1 MKNNVNKFLKR
12 KGVEISLR
20 KYGIDVLGSMA
31 LGLFATLLVG
41 TILNTI
47 GSKLGITYLTET
59 IWPAARDM
67 TGAAIGV
74 AIAHS
79 LNAPALVLYS
89 AVVVGYIGN
98 IAGGPVGSLLATCVS
113 VELGKIVSKETKL
126 DIIVTPATTIIVGSL
141 IATVLGPVLSSG
153 MNSIGEFV
161 IKATELRP
169 FFMGIV
175 VSVVVGMVL
184 TLSGLAGGAATA
196 GCSAQM
202 VGFAVISYK
211 ENGLGG
217 LVSQGIGTSMLQIP
231 NIVKNWKIWI
241 PATLASAITGPIST
255 VVFKMTNIPIG
266 SGMGTSGLVGQ
277 IGTITSMSADGRG
290 MAVIYTSILLVHILL
305 PAVLSYLF
313 YIVLKKI
320 GWIKDGDLK
329 LNL

>member
-1 MKNNVNKFLKR
+1 MENKNIKDFLKR

-47 GSKLGITYLTET
+47 GTKLGITYLTET
-59 IWPAARDM
+59 VWPAARDM

-98 IAGGPVGSLLATCVS
+98 IAGGPVGSLIATCVS

-126 DIIVTPATTIIVGSL
+126 DIIVTPATTIIIGSL

-153 MNSIGEFV
+153 MNSIGQFV

-184 TLSGLAGGAATA
+184 TLPISSAALCMMIGLSGLAGGAATA

-202 VGFAVISYK
+202 VGFAVISTFERTTPFRNAPY
-211 ENGLGG
+211 
-217 LVSQGIGTSMLQIP
+217 
-231 NIVKNWKIWI
+231 
-241 PATLASAITGPIST
+241 
-255 VVFKMTNIPIG
+255 
-266 SGMGTSGLVGQ
+266 
-277 IGTITSMSADGRG
+277 
-290 MAVIYTSILLVHILL
+290 
-305 PAVLSYLF
+305 
-313 YIVLKKI
+313 
-320 GWIKDGDLK
+320 
-329 LNL
+329 